1 MKSKFIY
8 YVFCLVFSFTVIK
21 AQTTKDE
28 FFKDVRYSSGIY
40 SPYIYIESKSSEVPK
55 GFEPFY
61 ISHYARHG
69 SRYLEPAE
77 RYTVPFNILNE
88 ADKNKKLTTFG
99 KSLLKRVEIIYRDAE
114 DRYGDLTPLGV
125 EEHKQ
130 VAERMYKNY
139 PEIFK
144 SKGNKNPYIYSRST
158 VVPRCI
164 LSMAAN
170 NEMLKELNP
179 KIITKRDASKRLV
192 YVGNSYKVP
201 YRDSINAVS
210 KKFIEDNFDTKSF
223 IAKVFNDVEYVKN
236 KIKDE
241 IDFVND
247 IYYLVANVKDVPHI
261 NVNMDDVF
269 TKDEIFTLWQATNIK
284 LYMVF
289 TSKAAVDSSKLLLK
303 NILECADS
311 AIKNNNIAADMR
323 FGHDS
328 YIAPLLTLMKVN
340 NWDVIEHN
348 PNNVYK
354 VWCDYKVAG
363 MGANLVLVFYR
374 NNKNEILVKFI
385 HNEKEATIPLKPKI
399 GNYYDWNEVKAFYT
413 SLLK

>member
-1 MKSKFIY
+1 MKSKIIY
-8 YVFCLVFSFTVIK
+8 YVIWLVLSVAIIK
-21 AQTTKDE
+21 AQTTKEE
-28 FFKDVRYSSGIY
+28 FYKDTRYASGIY
-40 SPYIYIESKSSEVPK
+40 SPYVYVESKSTDAPK
-55 GFEPFY
+55 GFKPFY
-61 ISHYARHG
+61 ISHYGRHG

-77 RYTVPFNILNE
+77 RYTVPFNVLNE
-88 ADKNKKLTTFG
+88 ANKNNKLTQFG
-99 KSLLKRVEIIYRDAE
+99 KSLLNRIEIIYKDAE
-114 DRYGDLTPLGV
+114 NRYGDVTPLGI

-130 VAERMYKNY
+130 IAERMFNNY

-170 NEMLKELNP
+170 NERLKELNP
-179 KIITKRDASKRLV
+179 KIITKRDATKRDV
-192 YVGNSYKVP
+192 YVGNSYKVS
-201 YRDSINAVS
+201 YRDSINALS

-223 IAKVFNDVEYVKN
+223 IAKIFNDVEYAKN
-236 KIKDE
+236 TIKDQA
-241 IDFVND
+241 DFVND
-247 IYYLVANVKDVPHI
+247 IYYLVAAVKDVPHI
-261 NVNMDDVF
+261 KVNMDDVF

-284 LYMVF
+284 LYLVF

-303 NILECADS
+303 NILDCADS
-311 AIKNNNIAADMR
+311 AIKNNNIAADLR

-340 NWDVIEHN
+340 NWDVIEN
-348 PNNVYK
+348 DPNNVYK

-374 NNKNEILVKFI
+374 NDKNDVLVKFI
-385 HNEKEATIPLKPKI
+385 HNEKDATIPIKPKI
-399 GNYYDWNEVKAFYT
+399 ANYYDWNEVKDFYT
-413 SLLK
+413 KLIK